1 MAALVATA
9 SIETSAPLSPS
20 SSARRSIRAGMAVVS
35 LALSGTA
42 SWPSTRRA
50 VVAKAETRC
59 SGGVPVARSWLR
71 REVLPSMATNS
82 GRSGQDART
91 QAVKAAANRPG
102 LMRFI
107 NGVNQRPPG
116 TPWYRA
122 DSDAAPPGA
131 LCPIRQSD
139 RSPRSRRSSRTPRAT
154 APPAGDGPPATARA
168 DPRFARNDPEALS
181 GATSASSQ
189 EGQRSWQTAPNHRC
203 HEVIPKRDRKPPLT
217 RVRSPAVSP
226 TKWLLRRFDHAATY
240 LLIRVPA
247 D

>member
-1 MAALVATA
+1 
-9 SIETSAPLSPS
+9 
-20 SSARRSIRAGMAVVS
+20 MAVVS

-107 NGVNQRPPG
+107 NCVSQRPPG
-116 TPWYRA
+116 TPW
-122 DSDAAPPGA
+122 
-131 LCPIRQSD
+131 
-139 RSPRSRRSSRTPRAT
+139 
-154 APPAGDGPPATARA
+154 
-168 DPRFARNDPEALS
+168 
-181 GATSASSQ
+181 
-189 EGQRSWQTAPNHRC
+189 
-203 HEVIPKRDRKPPLT
+203 
-217 RVRSPAVSP
+217 
-226 TKWLLRRFDHAATY
+226 
-240 LLIRVPA
+240 
-247 D
+247 